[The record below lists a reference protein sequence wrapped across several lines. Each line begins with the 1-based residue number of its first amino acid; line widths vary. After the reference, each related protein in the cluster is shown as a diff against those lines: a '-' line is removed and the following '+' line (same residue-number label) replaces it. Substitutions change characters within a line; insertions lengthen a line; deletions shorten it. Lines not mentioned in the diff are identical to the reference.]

1 LAGFGERIGGS
12 SDVLKT
18 NFSVGVSM
26 YSEKVT
32 SYWYFFF
39 CTHLAKSVGCES
51 RKASAETEK
60 RPMRV

>member
-1 LAGFGERIGGS
+1 MVFLEREEIGGR
-12 SDVLKT
+12 VLKT

-26 YSEKVT
+26 YSENVT

-39 CTHLAKSVGCES
+39 WTHLAKSVGCES
-51 RKASAETEK
+51 RKASAETEN

>member
-1 LAGFGERIGGS
+1 LKERRIG

-39 CTHLAKSVGCES
+39 WTHLAKSVGCES
-51 RKASAETEK
+51 RKASAETEN
-60 RPMRV
+60 RPMSV